1 MIGGRAKPEHREI
14 EVVSYPTMIK
24 HQKKMNSAVT
34 PEEGVFARTR
44 VEGCD
49 MKEAKELI
57 IHISE
62 CFISNSIF

>member
-1 MIGGRAKPEHREI
+1 
-14 EVVSYPTMIK
+14 
-24 HQKKMNSAVT
+24 MNSAVT

-62 CFISNSIF
+62 CFVSNSIF